1 MIQLGTDRRSLKP
14 EVSFPE
20 KNPKTKADRSET
32 EFSAFFR
39 KSTAKNL
46 DNDSVQEESVECKRK
61 EPILAEENDVD
72 NSEQGVRNPA
82 AFISWQALQEVII
95 QQALAPD
102 LNGNVPELMPMPD
115 MDPVMLEE
123 QGVHIQHL
131 EQQQG
136 EQQILISSEAGG
148 RRAVRVP
155 EEMQLMESASQ
166 EAGEIELSEKSSTRE
181 KPIEAVEIP
190 VRAGTESTDSS
201 SFQMKDDR
209 EPETGTVQPEVRA
222 YGNELQAPVFR
233 SPFSE
238 QPSEHV
244 ARIHTT
250 RHTIGTDMA
259 EALISRMPL
268 KEGVLELELEPASLG
283 RLTIRVAVE
292 SGRTAVT
299 VMSSNAETLE
309 ILSRN
314 AVQIAHILE
323 ERTGQQVVVY
333 TPQAS
338 ESGDESAFE
347 QQRHHQQQNQKER
360 RNEPEESFAQQLRL
374 GLI

>member
-1 MIQLGTDRRSLKP
+1 
-14 EVSFPE
+14 
-20 KNPKTKADRSET
+20 
-32 EFSAFFR
+32 
-39 KSTAKNL
+39 
-46 DNDSVQEESVECKRK
+46 
-61 EPILAEENDVD
+61 
-72 NSEQGVRNPA
+72 
-82 AFISWQALQEVII
+82 
-95 QQALAPD
+95 
-102 LNGNVPELMPMPD
+102 
-115 MDPVMLEE
+115 
-123 QGVHIQHL
+123 
-131 EQQQG
+131 
-136 EQQILISSEAGG
+136 
-148 RRAVRVP
+148 
-155 EEMQLMESASQ
+155 
-166 EAGEIELSEKSSTRE
+166 
-181 KPIEAVEIP
+181 
-190 VRAGTESTDSS
+190 
-201 SFQMKDDR
+201 
-209 EPETGTVQPEVRA
+209 
-222 YGNELQAPVFR
+222 
-233 SPFSE
+233 
-238 QPSEHV
+238 
-244 ARIHTT
+244 
-250 RHTIGTDMA
+250 MA